1 MPAPSAPLGAEVDD
15 YGYVLSPRDTP
26 PVPQSTREAI
36 MRSLSSAFEAL
47 DAAPM
52 DHYHEGRIQE
62 ELLTDAFTTIRRP
75 SALWQGRGRGRGST
89 AAEDDIVYA
98 QL

>member
-1 MPAPSAPLGAEVDD
+1 MPQGAEVDD
-15 YGYVLSPRDTP
+15 YGYVLSPRHTP

-47 DAAPM
+47 DATPM
-52 DHYHEGRIQE
+52 DHYHEGRIPE
-62 ELLTDAFTTIRRP
+62 ELLTDAFTIRRP
-75 SALWQGRGRGRGST
+75 GRRGAETDRG
-89 AAEDDIVYA
+89 ELVYA